1 MFDVDWVDVS
11 VEPHHVEQFRAAGVR
26 VYEVSIDPGTATQF
40 HRHDRDTVY
49 VITAGGRFRS
59 EEPGHQRNR
68 TSLGRSTSL
77 LSQLR
82 LLATRT
88 AHGWLRMAN
97 GTVILQPHHTYPLIH
112 RVLAHPSN
120 AGPIR
125 MVGVELP
132 ADYHPPGPITQVAG
146 LRVEKNGSRW
156 RVYRLRLNAGKT
168 TTLTLSGGGVL
179 VVATGSV
186 ALPDGE
192 NAVHGSVHQLPC
204 GTVALRSSDAQAFDA
219 VIVPT

>member
-1 MFDVDWVDVS
+1 MADVDWVDVS
-11 VEPHHVEQFRAAGVR
+11 VEPHHVEQFHAAGVR
-26 VYEVSIDPGTATQF
+26 VYEVTIDPGTATQF

-59 EEPGHQRNR
+59 EEPGHQRSR

-88 AHGWLRMAN
+88 VHGWLRMAN
-97 GTVILQPHHTYPLIH
+97 GTVILQPHHAYPLIH

-125 MVGVELP
+125 MVGVELQP
-132 ADYHPPGPITQVAG
+132 DYHAPTQVAG
-146 LRVEKNGSRW
+146 LRVEKHGPRW

-168 TTLTLSGGGVL
+168 TTLTLPGGGVL
-179 VVATGSV
+179 VVVTGSI
-186 ALPDGE
+186 AFTDGQ
-192 NAVHGSVHQLPC
+192 NAVHGSVHQLPR
-204 GTVALRSSDAQAFDA
+204 GTVSLRSSDAQAFDA